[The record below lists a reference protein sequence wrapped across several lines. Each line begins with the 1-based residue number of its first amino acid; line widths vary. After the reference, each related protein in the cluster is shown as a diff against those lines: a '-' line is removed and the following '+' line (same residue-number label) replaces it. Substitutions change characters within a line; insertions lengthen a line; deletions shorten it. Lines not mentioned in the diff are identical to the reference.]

1 VSARTLLQLSTSSL
15 TTVKGITM
23 KIELRIN
30 GRYEIELSPE
40 SEIERVILSEMSE
53 RADKGQSVSFTVH
66 EENCCRSC
74 RIGVDQ

>member
-1 VSARTLLQLSTSSL
+1 
-15 TTVKGITM
+15 M

-30 GRYEIELSPE
+30 GKYEIELSPE

-66 EENCCRSC
+66 EEDCC